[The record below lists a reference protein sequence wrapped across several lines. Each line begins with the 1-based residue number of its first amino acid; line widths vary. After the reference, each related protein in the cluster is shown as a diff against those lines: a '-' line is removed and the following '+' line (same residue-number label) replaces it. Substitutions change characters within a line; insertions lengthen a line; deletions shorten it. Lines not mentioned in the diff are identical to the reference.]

1 MRVSVTL
8 LAAFV
13 SAFVPQ
19 SRPALEARFVG
30 NMAFAITD
38 GTVTLMSDF
47 PYQSGYSV
55 YMEYDAREIRSTTS
69 STLSLITHRH
79 GDHWEPSLFTKT
91 DWKVAGPAD
100 VTSGISADRIV
111 PIEKGSARFGPIQI
125 EAIATPHASI
135 GHHSY
140 VVTWH
145 GRRLYFSGDTESAAS
160 LLAARNLD
168 VAFVSPWQYRAASK
182 LGRIDAKRIVIYHHQ
197 AGEQINDCRETCSV
211 PRQGEVLRF

>member
-1 MRVSVTL
+1 MRASLLVLAAL
-8 LAAFV
+8 LA
-13 SAFVPQ
+13 PQ
-19 SRPALEARFVG
+19 SPQPRPVLEARFVG
-30 NMAFAITD
+30 NMAFAVTD

-79 GDHWEPSLFTKT
+79 GDHWEPALFAKT
-91 DWKVAGPAD
+91 GWKVAGPAD
-100 VTSGISADRIV
+100 VTSGIDAGRIV
-111 PIEKGSARFGPIQI
+111 PIRNGAASFGPIQI

-140 VVTWH
+140 IVTWH

-160 LLAARNLD
+160 LMSARNLD
-168 VAFVSPWQYRAASK
+168 VAFVSPWQYRAALK

-197 AGEQINDCRETCSV
+197 AGERIHECRDTCSV
-211 PRQGEVLRF
+211 PRQGEILRF